1 MKKFSKLKDDLCV
14 ECMLDEATSTKTPQ
28 LPQPKIYAK
37 ISTGPIGDLTKH
49 HQIKY
54 NKKAFGRLLD
64 VLRDADI
71 TVPWNSLSDPV
82 LHIGMFGK
90 FDDSTVNDLEKITYT
105 LGSWDTYASTRIFG
119 SFNQRNDDLTITYIG
134 WLFKNSGTKS
144 MFEKWPLPT
153 KDYDQAIF
161 ARTLAHELRH
171 RAFTIISR
179 DPEMIRYMPPELQ
192 VGGLWWGS
200 WGAIEYYDI
209 NKIRGGGVSAEHA
222 MIYSTD
228 KSKIDPKDP
237 FFDNDLMENYPP
249 DYWRKL
255 YKKVMFGVA
264 AWGLRT
270 LNKGQGT
277 PVPRP
282 TGADVPEYRA
292 LPDLTVSEADAREEA
307 KKAASRYI
315 FPKMQTNPVYREMF
329 NRMMKQKSKVGTK
342 FGKTASPTQY
352 IGSTHDA
359 ITYILSA
366 ANMVTAEMTQILWD
380 IKDDPEPARCKG
392 TSKLDPLK
400 NPNNFYNIV
409 KDARDKLFTE
419 VCIKGNFYKLRD
431 HCISINKLLNTL
443 KHFKSDYI
451 YNNTRRTKFSV
462 VKNIKTSG
470 GRNPCH
476 GAIVGK
482 VNGVIGSVAD
492 FNFIG
497 KKGIQPKVHILD
509 EWLTMMFRDFGLQG
523 AKNHQRNFSYTPK
536 TTQNTMEY
544 FSYDTIEKY
553 LRNNPDYD
561 PFDVKFGGS
570 TGFRTTPTPTEKE
583 RLAATPPGTIESP
596 SSTVGQPSSVSSG
609 RGMPATAPPE
619 KLGTGSRFTG
629 TRGSRGKRVIPVT
642 APTVTSRSAKK
653 TNYTWLSRVKSRLNI
668 AFGAKKTNT
677 GSVSPTTTIISTT
690 PLTNEEKSLVEK
702 IKDLIDKIRREKPY
716 LGDNALIAAAV
727 LAVFAG
733 GVFSFR
739 KYLFDRKTQNIAS
752 QILRDRTTK
761 GMVQNLRRRE
771 RRRVIELLKDP
782 KFRERILA
790 EL

>member
-1 MKKFSKLKDDLCV
+1 MKKFSDLKDDICV
-14 ECMLDEATSTKTPQ
+14 ECMLDEATSTKEPQ
-28 LPQPKIYAK
+28 LPQPTINRKV
-37 ISTGPIGDLTKH
+37 STGPIGDLTKH
-49 HQIKY
+49 HQVKY

-105 LGSWDTYASTRIFG
+105 LGSYDTYASTRIFG

-134 WLFKNSGTKS
+134 WLFKNSGTKH

-171 RAFTIISR
+171 RAFTIISK

-200 WGAIEYYDI
+200 WGSIEYYDI

-380 IKDDPEPARCKG
+380 IKDDPAPARCKG

-462 VKNIKTSG
+462 VRNTKTSG
-470 GRNPCH
+470 GLNPCH

-509 EWLTMMFRDFGLQG
+509 QWLTMMFRDFGLQG
-523 AKNHQRNFSYTPK
+523 SKNHQRNFSYTPE
-536 TTQNTMEY
+536 TTQNTMVY

-561 PFDVKFGGS
+561 PFDEKFGGS
-570 TGFRTTPTPTEKE
+570 TGFKTTPTPTEKE

-629 TRGSRGKRVIPVT
+629 TRGSRGIRTIPVT

-677 GSVSPTTTIISTT
+677 GSVSPTTTTISTT